1 MLASPKPALE
11 LKLISRRKLLA
22 LFAAAAGAAATT
34 SCTPPQTR
42 TIRIATPQFSPALG
56 NPFMGLTLPSTLIL
70 DTIYDSLTV
79 LEKEGRASAGLSTHW
94 IQVSDYH
101 WRFYL
106 RDGASFS
113 NGRPLNAAALARVFE
128 LLNDARGRLT
138 SVGSELKVVEAAK
151 PHADYVLDLFLR
163 EPTPLLPALLST
175 LRIPEPGAYRRL
187 SADAFAA
194 DPIGSGPFKVE
205 RWHANSVL
213 LSARNHLWRP
223 PMSDKLEIV
232 LTPDRTARLQAIL
245 SGTMDAAL
253 EISPDDVAAL
263 HSIGGQV
270 TPRMTTSVL
279 LINFITNNGGALADM
294 RVRKALNLAVNRQ
307 KLIDAF
313 LPGYT
318 SPANQFASEDGFGR
332 NPDLEPITYNP
343 DEAKRLLEQAGYANG
358 LTLTM
363 VAAIGAS
370 AGDSAIFQQIASDMR
385 MLGVDLR
392 IRRIPPATLR
402 QHLYYGNWPGDMFA
416 LRMGGFDALRSFR
429 LASCAW
435 PASWRCYPEIETAI
449 AEAKAAADI
458 QSREILTQKVL
469 AADRAQYS
477 ALYLWQEPTFDAVG
491 PRITGWSTTRAEIR
505 LEHLQFV

>member
-1 MLASPKPALE
+1 
-11 LKLISRRKLLA
+11 
-22 LFAAAAGAAATT
+22 
-34 SCTPPQTR
+34 
-42 TIRIATPQFSPALG
+42 
-56 NPFMGLTLPSTLIL
+56 
-70 DTIYDSLTV
+70 
-79 LEKEGRASAGLSTHW
+79 
-94 IQVSDYH
+94 
-101 WRFYL
+101 
-106 RDGASFS
+106 
-113 NGRPLNAAALARVFE
+113 
-128 LLNDARGRLT
+128 
-138 SVGSELKVVEAAK
+138 
-151 PHADYVLDLFLR
+151 
-163 EPTPLLPALLST
+163 
-175 LRIPEPGAYRRL
+175 
-187 SADAFAA
+187 
-194 DPIGSGPFKVE
+194 
-205 RWHANSVL
+205 
-213 LSARNHLWRP
+213 
-223 PMSDKLEIV
+223 MSDKLEIV

-402 QHLYYGNWPGDMFA
+402 QHLYHGNWPGDMFA

-491 PRITGWSTTRAEIR
+491 PRIIGWSTTRAEIR